1 MRLRDRVAIVTGGG
15 RGIGLATARV
25 FVREGARV
33 VLGDLDQS
41 ALDAASSELGT
52 ERALGVQVDVT
63 RGADAARLVE
73 AALDRWDH
81 LDIAVN
87 SAGIGSPL
95 PTIELSEEEWRRV
108 IDVNL
113 TGTFL
118 VCQAAGRAMLQR
130 GSGAIVN
137 LASMYGKRAVPSRLP
152 YVASKYAVVGLTEG
166 LAAEWAPEVRVN
178 ALAPGYTDT
187 ELFRGNQAR
196 GGTDVNALIAR
207 TPMGRLG
214 APAEI
219 GEAALY
225 LVSDEAAWVTG
236 HTLVIDGG
244 WTARGA
250 EIRPDRPAYPRG
262 QQTGSA
268 G

>member
-1 MRLRDRVAIVTGGG
+1 MRLRDKVAIVTGGG

-25 FVREGARV
+25 LVREGARV
-33 VLGDLDQS
+33 VLGDLDR
-41 ALDAASSELGT
+41 ATLDAAVGDLGE
-52 ERALGVQVDVT
+52 ERSLGLTIDVT
-63 RGADAARLVE
+63 RGADAERLVD
-73 AALDRWDH
+73 AALERWDR

-95 PTIELSEEEWRRV
+95 PATELSEEEWRRV

-118 VCQAAGRAMLQR
+118 VCQAAGRVMLER
-130 GSGAIVN
+130 GSGAVVN
-137 LASMYGKRAVPSRLP
+137 LASMYGKRAVPNRSP
-152 YVASKYAVVGLTEG
+152 YVASKYAVVGLTEA
-166 LAAEWAPEVRVN
+166 LAIEWAPTVRVN

-196 GGTDVNALIAR
+196 GGTDVDALVAR

-214 APAEI
+214 RPEEIAE
-219 GEAALY
+219 GALY
-225 LVSDEAAWVTG
+225 LVSDEAAWITG

-244 WTARGA
+244 WTAGGA
-250 EIRPDRPAYPRG
+250 ELRPDRPGYPRG
-262 QQTGSA
+262 
-268 G
+268 

>member
-15 RGIGLATARV
+15 RGIGLSTARA

-33 VLGDLDQS
+33 VVGDLDGG
-41 ALDAASSELGT
+41 AVEAAASELGAGAAIGL
-52 ERALGVQVDVT
+52 RIDVT
-63 RGADAARLVE
+63 SAADAAQLVD
-73 AALDRWDH
+73 AALERWGR

-95 PTIELSEEEWRRV
+95 PAVELGEEEWRRV

-118 VCQAAGRAMLQR
+118 VCQAAGRAMLRQ
-130 GSGAIVN
+130 GSGAVVN
-137 LASMYGKRAVPSRLP
+137 LASMYGKRAVPDRSA
-152 YVASKYAVVGLTEG
+152 YVASKYAVVGLTEA
-166 LAAEWAPEVRVN
+166 LAIEWAPTVRVN

-196 GGTDVNALIAR
+196 GGTDIGALVAR
-207 TPMGRLG
+207 TPLGRLG

-219 GEAALY
+219 AEAALY
-225 LVSDEAAWVTG
+225 LASDEAAWITG

-244 WTARGA
+244 WTALGA
-250 EIRPDRPAYPRG
+250 ELRPDRPAYPRG
-262 QQTGSA
+262 VG